1 MFDAHLK
8 TALLAYFDNEVQRK
22 VLNRNGRRQ
31 WQTGTTNNA
40 FLNQPVPYSVFDT
53 CLALRNLTK
62 IIGVR
67 RM

>member
-1 MFDAHLK
+1 MFDPHLK

-22 VLNRNGRRQ
+22 VLKRQ

-40 FLNQPVPYSVFDT
+40 FLNQPVPYSVFNT
-53 CLALRNLTK
+53 CLALGNLTK

-67 RM
+67 LM